1 LDTKQDAVNVR
12 LATSAP
18 HHGALFRELSAPFVT
33 LTAERQLA
41 DLQRQNAALKKELDK
56 AKADPQ
62 VQVQILTAQLAETN
76 AQGAMQQLQT
86 RQLELELHK
95 LKAKLAAAEAAAEAA
110 AASPEL
116 EHEPEIVKKAKT
128 KVQRSGPPP
137 KTEALKEDASKE
149 EEAHSIKDKEA
160 NVSTRGQPSDAS
172 LEQHFVDWKMFNDC
186 VTALKQLDDK
196 SLKQEFQHF
205 SKQQDDKSLK
215 QEFQDFSDIKTC
227 TDNCRMSKD
236 GLAALFAARKM
247 TLSKGEVEEL
257 MMRIDTSRD
266 GEVDWHEFRA
276 LVRSSSDLEMLFKSF
291 PLALVLAFCFP
302 RGSTDAPLKPFF
314 GMQRGEVVTAVQK
327 AAFILVE
334 MTMEVIR
341 NQNAAENKNASDGG
355 GGGGKFGAELKGRS
369 FEDFFEGVTGI
380 VGEPHPG
387 DIYMYI
393 YVYVYVY
400 TYLLNII

>member
-18 HHGALFRELSAPFVT
+18 HHGALFRELSAPLVT
-33 LTAERQLA
+33 LSAEGQLA
-41 DLQRQNAALKKELDK
+41 DLQRQNATLKKELEK
-56 AKADPQ
+56 AKAAPQ
-62 VQVQILTAQLAETN
+62 VEVQILTAQMAEIN

-95 LKAKLAAAEAAAEAA
+95 LKAKLAAAEAAA
-110 AASPEL
+110 ASPEL
-116 EHEPEIVKKAKT
+116 EHEPEIVKTAKK

-137 KTEALKEDASKE
+137 KTEALKEEASKE

-160 NVSTRGQPSDAS
+160 NVSTRGQPSHAS
-172 LEQHFVDWKMFNDC
+172 LEQHLVDWQMFNGC

-291 PLALVLAFCFP
+291 PLALVLAFGFP

-334 MTMEVIR
+334 MTMDVIDK
-341 NQNAAENKNASDGG
+341 QNAAEKNKAADG
-355 GGGGKFGAELKGRS
+355 GGGGKFGAELQGR
-369 FEDFFEGVTGI
+369 DFNAFFQGVTGI

-387 DIYMYI
+387 
-393 YVYVYVY
+393 
-400 TYLLNII
+400 